1 MSNYI
6 SRLIGR
12 SFNQIETIQP
22 RLPAIFEPH
31 ISDAMDS
38 HKREVDINPTHHSSK
53 EDEFISAL
61 SDSNKQISSDQVKK
75 KIKTGKNDLELHT
88 SSRLQSYKSKDLTN
102 TNEIH
107 PEMSH
112 ESLNFINPDSEYLE
126 EVGDTIID
134 EFISTLSD
142 SNKQISSDQ
151 VKKKIKTGKN
161 DLELHTSS
169 RLQSNKSKDL
179 TNTNETN
186 LEMSHASLNF
196 INPNTEYSEEVKDT
210 IIDENVSHDIFFK
223 PDNNQTQNTDLLGSQ
238 NLIDQTIESK
248 SQPDELGLFQLSD
261 QDQLNASRHTLLE
274 QNVSTSEQVS
284 TVQTESQIL
293 NKLNDQPDSS
303 NSTRDEINY
312 IQQRNEVESNS
323 RSHNNS
329 NIENIIKPVII
340 NQTRSN
346 QKNGRLQE
354 SIPQESSF
362 HPFKGKLVA
371 QSRIRRN
378 DNSPTDI
385 NDPSQQS
392 VIRVNIGRIE
402 VRAVQPPSPPPQP
415 QSKQFKPIL
424 SLDDYLSQ
432 RNGG

>member
-6 SRLIGR
+6 SRLIAR

-31 ISDAMDS
+31 INDALDS
-38 HKREVDINPTHHSSK
+38 HKREVDIDPTNHSSK
-53 EDEFISAL
+53 ENEFISAL
-61 SDSNKQISSDQVKK
+61 SDSNKQISSNPVKK
-75 KIKTGKNDLELHT
+75 KIKTGINDLELQT

-102 TNEIH
+102 INETN

-112 ESLNFINPDSEYLE
+112 ESLNFINPDSEYPE

-142 SNKQISSDQ
+142 SNKQISSNP
-151 VKKKIKTGKN
+151 VKKKIKTGIN
-161 DLELHTSS
+161 DLDLQTSS
-169 RLQSNKSKDL
+169 RLQSKKSKDL

-186 LEMSHASLNF
+186 LEMSHEPLNF
-196 INPNTEYSEEVKDT
+196 INRNTEYPEEVGDT

-223 PDNNQTQNTDLLGSQ
+223 PDNNQTQNTDLLGSP
-238 NLIDQTIESK
+238 NFIN
-248 SQPDELGLFQLSD
+248 
-261 QDQLNASRHTLLE
+261 QLNASRHTLLE

-284 TVQTESQIL
+284 AGQSDSQIL
-293 NKLNDQPDSS
+293 KKLNDQPDSS
-303 NSTRDEINY
+303 NATGDEINY

-323 RSHNNS
+323 VSYDNS
-329 NIENIIKPVII
+329 NIEKYIQPVII

-346 QKNGRLQE
+346 KKNVLLE
-354 SIPQESSF
+354 SIPQKSSF
-362 HPFKGKLVA
+362 HPFKGKLVEK
-371 QSRIRRN
+371 SRMKRN
-378 DNSPTDI
+378 DNSPTEI

-402 VRAVQPPSPPPQP
+402 VRAVQPPTPPPQP
-415 QSKQFKPIL
+415 QGKQFKPIL

>member
-6 SRLIGR
+6 SRLIAR

-31 ISDAMDS
+31 INDTLDF
-38 HKREVDINPTHHSSK
+38 HKREVDINPTHNSSK

-61 SDSNKQISSDQVKK
+61 SDSNKQISSNPVKK

-88 SSRLQSYKSKDLTN
+88 SSKLQSYKSKDL
-102 TNEIH
+102 
-107 PEMSH
+107 
-112 ESLNFINPDSEYLE
+112 
-126 EVGDTIID
+126 
-134 EFISTLSD
+134 
-142 SNKQISSDQ
+142 
-151 VKKKIKTGKN
+151 
-161 DLELHTSS
+161 
-169 RLQSNKSKDL
+169 
-179 TNTNETN
+179 TN

-196 INPNTEYSEEVKDT
+196 INPNTEYPEEVGDT

-223 PDNNQTQNTDLLGSQ
+223 VDNNQTQNTELLGSP
-238 NLIDQTIESK
+238 NFIDQTIESK
-248 SQPDELGLFQLSD
+248 SQPEELGLFQLSD
-261 QDQLNASRHTLLE
+261 QDQLNASRHTLLK

-284 TVQTESQIL
+284 AEQSNSQTL
-293 NKLNDQPDSS
+293 NKLNDQRDSS

-312 IQQRNEVESNS
+312 IEQRNEVESNS

-329 NIENIIKPVII
+329 NIENIIQPVII
-340 NQTRSN
+340 NQTQSN
-346 QKNGRLQE
+346 QKNGL
-354 SIPQESSF
+354 QESSF

-378 DNSPTDI
+378 DNSPIDI
-385 NDPSQQS
+385 NDPLQQS

-402 VRAVQPPSPPPQP
+402 VRAVQPPIPPPQP

>member
-75 KIKTGKNDLELHT
+75 KNKTGKNDLELYT
-88 SSRLQSYKSKDLTN
+88 SSRLQSNKSKDLTN

-112 ESLNFINPDSEYLE
+112 ESLNFINPDSEY
-126 EVGDTIID
+126 
-134 EFISTLSD
+134 
-142 SNKQISSDQ
+142 
-151 VKKKIKTGKN
+151 
-161 DLELHTSS
+161 
-169 RLQSNKSKDL
+169 
-179 TNTNETN
+179 
-186 LEMSHASLNF
+186 
-196 INPNTEYSEEVKDT
+196 PEEVKDT
-210 IIDENVSHDIFFK
+210 IIDENISHDIFFK
-223 PDNNQTQNTDLLGSQ
+223 PDNNQTQNTDLLGSS
-238 NLIDQTIESK
+238 NFIDKTIESK
-248 SQPDELGLFQLSD
+248 TQPEESGLFQLSD
-261 QDQLNASRHTLLE
+261 QDKLNASRDTLLKPNE
-274 QNVSTSEQVS
+274 STSDQVS
-284 TVQTESQIL
+284 AVQTESQIL

-312 IQQRNEVESNS
+312 IQKRDEVESNS
-323 RSHNNS
+323 SSHDNS
-329 NIENIIKPVII
+329 NIENITQSVII
-340 NQTRSN
+340 NQIRSN
-346 QKNGRLQE
+346 QKNGLQE

-378 DNSPTDI
+378 ENSPIDI

-392 VIRVNIGRIE
+392 VIHVNIGRIE
-402 VRAVQPPSPPPQP
+402 VRAVQPPTPPPQP

>member
-6 SRLIGR
+6 NRLIAR

-31 ISDAMDS
+31 ISDALDF
-38 HKREVDINPTHHSSK
+38 HKRDVDIDPTQDSSK
-53 EDEFISAL
+53 EDEIISAL
-61 SDSNKQISSDQVKK
+61 SDSNKQILSNTVKK
-75 KIKTGKNDLELHT
+75 KIKTGKNDLKLHT
-88 SSRLQSYKSKDLTN
+88 SSRLQS
-102 TNEIH
+102 H
-107 PEMSH
+107 
-112 ESLNFINPDSEYLE
+112 
-126 EVGDTIID
+126 
-134 EFISTLSD
+134 
-142 SNKQISSDQ
+142 
-151 VKKKIKTGKN
+151 
-161 DLELHTSS
+161 
-169 RLQSNKSKDL
+169 KSKDL

-186 LEMSHASLNF
+186 PEMSQSSLNF
-196 INPNTEYSEEVKDT
+196 INPDIEYPEKVKDT

-223 PDNNQTQNTDLLGSQ
+223 PDNNQTQNTDLLGPK
-238 NLIDQTIESK
+238 NFI
-248 SQPDELGLFQLSD
+248 
-261 QDQLNASRHTLLE
+261 DQLNASRHTLLKPNE
-274 QNVSTSEQVS
+274 STSEQVS
-284 TVQTESQIL
+284 AIESDSQIL

-303 NSTRDEINY
+303 NSTKDEINY

-323 RSHNNS
+323 TSHDNS
-329 NIENIIKPVII
+329 NIENITQSVII
-340 NQTRSN
+340 NQIRSN
-346 QKNGRLQE
+346 QKNGLQE

-378 DNSPTDI
+378 DNSPIDI

-402 VRAVQPPSPPPQP
+402 VKAVQPPTPPPQP

-424 SLDDYLSQ
+424 SLDDYLSK